1 MKGKKNKQKKVKEEK
16 SEKSLCLVVCEF
28 VISQQS
34 SKLPHCTTTLHI
46 PKTASIS
53 CKKILPLKLLA
64 KSKYTFKL
72 PRNS

>member
-28 VISQQS
+28 VKRSQQS
-34 SKLPHCTTTLHI
+34 SKLPHCTMTLHI

-53 CKKILPLKLLA
+53 CKKTLLLKLLA
-64 KSKYTFKL
+64 
-72 PRNS
+72 